1 MTMEFSGE
9 YRIAAQQKQVWAA
22 LSDPAVLQA
31 CIVGCSRVEKISDSE
46 MIATVVVAVGPFS
59 ATFKG
64 TVALTN
70 LSGPIGYTL
79 IGEGGA
85 ADLARIE
92 AQVSLAEDQNETVL
106 KYVATTDFGDRLAG
120 VGGLLVQTVSE
131 MSADEFF
138 AEFSRHLGATGVK
151 EAVVPVAVA
160 APAPGAELPTA
171 AAPNGIFSSLGGRTP
186 AWIVA
191 FACSLGFVLGFGF
204 ARWL

>member
-9 YRIAAQQKQVWAA
+9 HRIAARQKQVWAA
-22 LSDPAVLQA
+22 LGDPAVMQA

-46 MIATVVVAVGPFS
+46 MVATVVVAVGPIS

-85 ADLARIE
+85 TNLARIE

-106 KYVATTDFGDRLAG
+106 KYVATTDFCDKLGG

-138 AEFSRHLGATGVK
+138 AEFSRHLDAAEVND
-151 EAVVPVAVA
+151 AVVPAAVA
-160 APAPGAELPTA
+160 ASVPGAVQPKA
-171 AAPNGIFSSLGGRTP
+171 AEP
-186 AWIVA
+186 ACRFGFQGTRAHGLLVVI
-191 FACSLGFVLGFGF
+191 ACGLGFALGYGF
-204 ARWL
+204 ARWI